1 MIIKLSPISTTW
13 AIFDNILRF
22 CPVLCLVTMLL
33 FESLGLSLWVASS
46 KRKRSALLNDS
57 VVPSYS
63 LIAVDPPQYKED
75 INFSQDCIDEDETV
89 RDNEAAPGKQSHIS
103 ILNSLISLDRRRDQT
118 PVDDACKNRRRQKL
132 FKTVL
137 KFHWNRMMIS

>member
-1 MIIKLSPISTTW
+1 MFFRSKL
-13 AIFDNILRF
+13 AIFDNILGF
-22 CPVLCLVTMLL
+22 CPVLCLVTLLL
-33 FESLGLSLWVASS
+33 FESLGLSVWVASS

-103 ILNSLISLDRRRDQT
+103 ILNSLISLDRHQT
-118 PVDDACKNRRRQKL
+118 QDDACKNRASAK
-132 FKTVL
+132 
-137 KFHWNRMMIS
+137 ISKCLCSTG

>member
-1 MIIKLSPISTTW
+1 
-13 AIFDNILRF
+13 
-22 CPVLCLVTMLL
+22 MLL

-118 PVDDACKNRRRQKL
+118 PIAKIGVGKNFSKL
-132 FKTVL
+132 FWSSTGTGWWSLDVDEIFFLKKIIKT
-137 KFHWNRMMIS
+137 FHHIFK

>member
-1 MIIKLSPISTTW
+1 M
-13 AIFDNILRF
+13 
-22 CPVLCLVTMLL
+22 
-33 FESLGLSLWVASS
+33 G

-89 RDNEAAPGKQSHIS
+89 RDNEAAPDLNPRKVYRS
-103 ILNSLISLDRRRDQT
+103 IKD
-118 PVDDACKNRRRQKL
+118 
-132 FKTVL
+132 
-137 KFHWNRMMIS
+137 

>member
-1 MIIKLSPISTTW
+1 M
-13 AIFDNILRF
+13 
-22 CPVLCLVTMLL
+22 LCLVTLLL
-33 FESLGLSLWVASS
+33 FESLGLSVWVASS

-103 ILNSLISLDRRRDQT
+103 ILNSLISLDRHQSHKMMLAKIARRHKFQNVCAPPDDDLD
-118 PVDDACKNRRRQKL
+118 VDGIF
-132 FKTVL
+132 FKEKCVCH
-137 KFHWNRMMIS
+137 FE